1 MLCIIFS
8 YIQMSCALFTKMDL
22 VSVEKKTN
30 KTLKRILENGGGG
43 GCQSEISETCTD
55 GFRNIIFAFL
65 INATCDLR
73 LAIFMM
79 NLRPL
84 IILTFPV
91 SEKYGYNRRLS
102 EKT

>member
-1 MLCIIFS
+1 M
-8 YIQMSCALFTKMDL
+8 
-22 VSVEKKTN
+22 V
-30 KTLKRILENGGGG
+30 GG
-43 GCQSEISETCTD
+43 GCQSEMWETCTD
-55 GFRNIIFAFL
+55 GCRNIIFAFL